1 MKSNRSGVNEE
12 LGIGT
17 AELGE
22 EQLHGPS
29 EGNTFCKG

>member
-22 EQLHGPS
+22 EQLHGS
-29 EGNTFCKG
+29 NF